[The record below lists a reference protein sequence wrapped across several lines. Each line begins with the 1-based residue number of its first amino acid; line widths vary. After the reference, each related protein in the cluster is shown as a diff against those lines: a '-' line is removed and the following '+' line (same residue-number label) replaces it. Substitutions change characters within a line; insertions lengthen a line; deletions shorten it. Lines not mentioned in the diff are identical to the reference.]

1 MSEQPSKRRTATRR
15 AARAA
20 PRPGRAATPP
30 ATSQAQIKEI
40 EERLVKLE
48 LLLATVRAEATK
60 STGAA
65 RLRLERIEK
74 LVTTRIAST
83 RASLKA
89 SIDRLGQT
97 IVESKKSVEREVGLL
112 TRGLKAGVRASR
124 EALRGKR
131 DS

>member
-1 MSEQPSKRRTATRR
+1 MSEQPSKRRTATRP

-20 PRPGRAATPP
+20 PRPARAATPP

>member
-1 MSEQPSKRRTATRR
+1 MSEQPGKRRTVTRPTGR
-15 AARAA
+15 AARPSA
-20 PRPGRAATPP
+20 RPTTLP

-48 LLLATVRAEATK
+48 LLLETVRAEATK

-124 EALRGKR
+124 QALRGKR

>member
-1 MSEQPSKRRTATRR
+1 MSEQPSKRRTATR
-15 AARAA
+15 AA
-20 PRPGRAATPP
+20 PRPTRAAAPP
-30 ATSQAQIKEI
+30 ATSRAQIKEI

-48 LLLATVRAEATK
+48 LLLETVRAEATK

-74 LVTTRIAST
+74 LVTTRITST